1 VKVPRKRSVGQEII
15 QGLEQAIAYA
25 RGEKV
30 PVRVT
35 RIEVP
40 DDVDVKAIRKKFGLT
55 QPQFAARF
63 GFALTAVQ
71 EWEKRR
77 RRPDRAARLF
87 LKVIDR
93 EPEAVERALRGR

>member
-1 VKVPRKRSVGQEII
+1 MKLPRKRSVGEEII

-30 PVRVT
+30 PARVT

-55 QPQFAARF
+55 QLEFARRF

-87 LKVIDR
+87 LKVIDK
-93 EPEAVERALRGR
+93 EPEAVERALRN